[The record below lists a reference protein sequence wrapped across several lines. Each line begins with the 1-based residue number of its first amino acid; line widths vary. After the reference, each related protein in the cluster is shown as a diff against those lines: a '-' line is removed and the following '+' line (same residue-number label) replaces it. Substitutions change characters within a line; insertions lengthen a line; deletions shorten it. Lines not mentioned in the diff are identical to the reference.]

1 MLIFDYSKEHMTS
14 FAGKKVAVLGSG
26 IEGQKAVD
34 FLLQQQAVIT
44 VLDEKTI
51 DSLLQ
56 RQWESQGVT
65 VICQPFTNVAEYE
78 IVVRSPGIRPDIS
91 VLEAARQQGVVVTS
105 STQIFLERAKGTV
118 VGVTGTKGKG
128 TTSQLLYNII
138 AADRDNVFLGGNIGT
153 SPLGFLPQLN
163 DESITILEL
172 SSFQLADVTRSPHI
186 AIVLMVTSEH
196 LDYHPSQEAYVQA
209 KAGITKFQTTNDTVI
224 YNGDYPGSVAIAA
237 HSPGKKFVVSRK
249 HIEGDGCTVKN
260 NLLIV
265 QLGGQE
271 EIYMA
276 ASDFGLVGQHNW
288 ENICAAVMAAKVLG
302 RSDQAII
309 STIKK
314 FAGLEHRL
322 EFVEEK
328 SGVRYYNDSIST
340 TPESAIAALQ
350 AFPQPKIIILGGS
363 SKQSDFTQL
372 ADVIKTSQVKAIIGI
387 GQEWTHIK
395 EVLGSTDIQLIEGLE
410 TMNDIVA
417 ACAQT
422 AAAGDVVLLSPA
434 CASFGMFH
442 DYKDRGHQFKDA
454 VKAL

>member
-1 MLIFDYSKEHMTS
+1 MNTQFE
-14 FAGKKVAVLGSG
+14 GKKVGVLGFG
-26 IEGQKAVD
+26 IEGQAMTNW
-34 FLLQQQAVIT
+34 LLTNGASVIVFDERAFDPSIIEHFQGQAVEFRSGPFADFT
-44 VLDEKTI
+44 
-51 DSLLQ
+51 
-56 RQWESQGVT
+56 GVE
-65 VICQPFTNVAEYE
+65 VI
-78 IVVRSPGIRPDIS
+78 VRSPGIRPDIAALD
-91 VLEAARQQGVVVTS
+91 VARQQGVIITS

-138 AADRDNVFLGGNIGT
+138 SSDRDNVYLGGNIGT
-153 SPLGFLPQLN
+153 SPLGFLSELN
-163 DESITILEL
+163 DQSITVLEL
-172 SSFQLADVTRSPHI
+172 SSFQLADVTCSPHI

-209 KAGITKFQTTNDTVI
+209 KAGITKFQTSGDTVI
-224 YNGDYPGSVAIAA
+224 YNSDYPASVAIAGY
-237 HSPGKKFVVSRK
+237 SKGRKLEVSRK
-249 HIEGDGCTVKN
+249 HIDSDGCTVKN

-265 QLGGQE
+265 QFDGQE

-288 ENICAAVMAAKVLG
+288 ENICAAVMAARALG

-314 FAGLEHRL
+314 FSGLEHRL
-322 EFVEEK
+322 EFVAEK

-350 AFPQPKIIILGGS
+350 AFDQPKIIILGGS

-372 ADVIKTSQVKAIIGI
+372 AEVIKTSNVKVVVGI
-387 GQEWTHIK
+387 GQEWQRIK
-395 EVLGSTDIQLIEGLE
+395 EAIGPTNIQLIEGLE
-410 TMNDIVA
+410 TMTDVVA
-417 ACAQT
+417 ACART

-442 DYKDRGHQFKDA
+442 DYKDRGHQFKDG